1 MRQEAENNE
10 PVHSGAKSQEH
21 TANLYSS
28 SKLYMLLGNTLN
40 KFATSSP
47 SYLLWSYVRID
58 LH

>member
-47 SYLLWSYVRID
+47 SYLL
-58 LH
+58 